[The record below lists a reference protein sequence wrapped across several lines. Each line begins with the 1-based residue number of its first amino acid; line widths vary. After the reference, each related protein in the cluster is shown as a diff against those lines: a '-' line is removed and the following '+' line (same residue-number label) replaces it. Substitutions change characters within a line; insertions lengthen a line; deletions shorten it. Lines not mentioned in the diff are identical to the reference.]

1 MCICQKVELT
11 VSLETEH
18 FVGLWHCT
26 QQRWAELCVCMYT
39 ATKAGPSWL
48 KVSVSITPL
57 VKKTAKRIS
66 LKGQF
71 REHNGGKSFFF
82 FSAKVSA
89 AKI

>member
-18 FVGLWHCT
+18 FVGLWYCT

-39 ATKAGPSWL
+39 ATKARPSWL

-57 VKKTAKRIS
+57 VKNSKKD
-66 LKGQF
+66 
-71 REHNGGKSFFF
+71 
-82 FSAKVSA
+82 FSERAIQGA
-89 AKI
+89 